1 MQNIRVNYQEG
12 TFSLNAPRF
21 IQNIVL
27 TQNVPQLISKPANA
41 RLAFFSKTADFYCSY
56 VHSADGVDTADLS
69 DLATNGTFAADTD
82 WTKGTGWTIAAGVAS
97 SSGAQTG
104 NSDLEQTPTKIIEGQ
119 AYYVTFT
126 VSSYSAGNVRAVVG
140 ATLGTNRSANGT
152 FSEYIVA
159 TAGGIIALRADL
171 DFVGSI
177 DNLTIVSAAK
187 VPAANNIVGSGAEL
201 NPTVRDLSLVSNFS
215 LVTGE
220 SGAIITINY
229 YA

>member
-27 TQNVPQLISKPANA
+27 TQNVPQLIAKPANA

-56 VHSADGVDTADLS
+56 VHSDDGVDTADLA
-69 DLATNGTFAADTD
+69 DLATNGTFAADID
-82 WTKGTGWTIAAGVAS
+82 WTKGTGWTISAGKANKAAGVA
-97 SSGAQTG
+97 
-104 NSDLEQTPTKIIEGQ
+104 SDLEQTPTKIIEGK
-119 AYYVTFT
+119 AYFVTFT
-126 VSSYSAGNVRAVVG
+126 VSSRTAGTVTPKIGN
-140 ATLGTNRSANGT
+140 TSGTARSTNAI
-152 FSEYIVA
+152 FSEYII
-159 TAGGIIALRADL
+159 AGNDGTIKFSADSTFDGKIDDVTIIP
-171 DFVGSI
+171 
-177 DNLTIVSAAK
+177 AAK
-187 VPAANNIVGSGAEL
+187 VPAANNILGSGSEL
-201 NPTVRDLSLVSNFS
+201 NPTVRDLSLVTNLS